1 RRRRRPLA
9 GRGADGDPRRGRP
22 GPGAVGGGPGRSLHR
37 LHRRHHL
44 AGPGRAPVAAR
55 RRLRRAGGLDPHR
68 GGPADVGRH
77 RRADRR
83 RRRGGPGRRRRC
95 GAARPPP
102 GRARRGPGE
111 GRDPEHVRGPARRRP
126 RPEAGDRPR
135 PPQAGREHRCG
146 AGPGRGPRGRSV
158 GNVRLMC
165 MLVVARRPHPRY
177 PLIVV
182 ANRDEALERPTEPLH
197 KWSSERDGVDG
208 IVAGR
213 DVTAGGTWL
222 SLAAGGRFAAVTNV
236 PEPGTE
242 PSPISRGRLPAEALA
257 GPVPATGYVR
267 HTAPGLDQYAG
278 VNLLA
283 GDPDELW
290 WASNR
295 SERDP
300 VALDER
306 VHGLSNAQ
314 LDTPW
319 PKVTG
324 AVRDVQQLVDADRIS
339 GPDWEIGRAHV

>member
-1 RRRRRPLA
+1 
-9 GRGADGDPRRGRP
+9 
-22 GPGAVGGGPGRSLHR
+22 
-37 LHRRHHL
+37 
-44 AGPGRAPVAAR
+44 
-55 RRLRRAGGLDPHR
+55 
-68 GGPADVGRH
+68 
-77 RRADRR
+77 
-83 RRRGGPGRRRRC
+83 
-95 GAARPPP
+95 
-102 GRARRGPGE
+102 
-111 GRDPEHVRGPARRRP
+111 
-126 RPEAGDRPR
+126 
-135 PPQAGREHRCG
+135 
-146 AGPGRGPRGRSV
+146 
-158 GNVRLMC
+158 MC
-165 MLVVARRPHPRY
+165 MLVVARRTHPRY

-197 KWSSERDGVDG
+197 KWSFERDGVDG

-236 PEPGTE
+236 REPGTE
-242 PSPISRGRLPAEALA
+242 PSPISRGRLPVEALA

-267 HTAPGLDQYAG
+267 HIAPGLDQYAG

-339 GPDWEIGRAHV
+339 GPDWAGPLLDLLADRRKAPLHRLPRTGVPLRREWQLSSRFVRVGRWYGTRSTTAVRIDEHGTADVVERTWDARARIAGAVTARV